1 MDGEEK
7 IPINVCSFEEFRSLG
22 LSSALAGIIQG
33 VRLDHGEI
41 TPELFESSPVL
52 CNNRELAAR
61 VDFSGGTQGGESSIF
76 ITPRGRPTMS
86 TPRREPDQN
95 GAGPGGAYPYDHYPP
110 PAASQSSGS
119 WGASPSHLR
128 GERGPQPPSTRGA
141 GMGGGVEP
149 RVRPRHLIGE
159 EANEAYAN
167 RCGQVS
173 GDSSE
178 WSGGDDFPAR
188 HPSLGGRQGIS
199 IRTRVGDGR
208 GSSAPPPTPDYS
220 ARNVRAGMT
229 RPAQHSSSSP
239 PSSPAASPANSS
251 ASSGRGTGG
260 GLPYYTLPK
269 SLTFDGKGNWRAFFR
284 KFSAFADHHNW
295 TAMERVSQLYWGL
308 KGKAEDYLLM
318 VLDQEPNMPYAG
330 LVARLQHRFG
340 EEGLSESAQLE
351 FVAAKQGPTESLPD
365 WADRVLQLA
374 ARAFPGVNG
383 SYPNRQA
390 VLRLCQ
396 GALNRE
402 AGCHALTRNP
412 STVNEALKYIEW
424 HQHVHRA
431 MYGRPKAVSKASEGE
446 VRKVELPQGNN
457 AALEQR
463 LVNLERKTD
472 ERLGHIERDLQRLG
486 GLERDLKKVLEAIQT
501 RPQLARER
509 GRSPGRDRCYECG
522 GIGHYR
528 NNCPSVQENRA
539 KVQVSFVGDQEEEN
553 SSGSEELAS
562 PRPPPPEAK

>member
-7 IPINVCSFEEFRSLG
+7 IPINVCSFEEFRLLG
-22 LSSALAGIIQG
+22 LSPALAGIIQG
-33 VRLDHGEI
+33 IRLDHGEI
-41 TPELFESSPVL
+41 TPELFESSPAL
-52 CNNRELAAR
+52 CSNRELAQR
-61 VDFSGGTQGGESSIF
+61 VDFSGGTQGVEGSIF
-76 ITPRGRPTMS
+76 ITPRGRITAGTRS
-86 TPRREPDQN
+86 ESDLN
-95 GAGPGGAYPYDHYPP
+95 GVAGSRGVYPYDQHQPP
-110 PAASQSSGS
+110 RSSQSNQSSGS
-119 WGASPSHLR
+119 WGTSSSHFR
-128 GERGPQPPSTRGA
+128 EERGHEPPSTRG
-141 GMGGGVEP
+141 GDMGSGVEP
-149 RVRPRHLIGE
+149 RFRLRNLVGE
-159 EANEAYAN
+159 EANGASVN
-167 RCGQVS
+167 RFMQAS

-178 WSGGDDFPAR
+178 WSGGDDPTTKQAVAMR
-188 HPSLGGRQGIS
+188 SK
-199 IRTRVGDGR
+199 VGEGR
-208 GSSAPPPTPDYS
+208 GSLAPPPTPDYS

-229 RPAQHSSSSP
+229 RPAQYSSSSP
-239 PSSPAASPANSS
+239 LSSPAASPANSS
-251 ASSGRGTGG
+251 GSSGRGTGG

-269 SLTFDGKGNWRAFFR
+269 SLTFNGKGNWRAFFR

-431 MYGRPKAVSKASEGE
+431 MYGRPKAVSKANEGE

-501 RPQLARER
+501 RPQPARER

-553 SSGSEELAS
+553 SNGSEELAS
-562 PRPPPPEAK
+562 HRPPPPEAK